1 MMKLMAQKGP
11 IEAPR
16 RMQGFTLMELMIVVA
31 VVGIL
36 ASVAYPAYQ
45 ESGRRAKRSEA
56 RAHLLDAAAR
66 LERFYSDNNQYTAD
80 MSAAGANIATAT
92 ENGHYTI
99 LVDSVAGTNQT
110 FRISATPS
118 AFADPKCDVLRL
130 LQDGTQEVTGASSA
144 TPEDCWAR

>member
-11 IEAPR
+11 IGAR
-16 RMQGFTLMELMIVVA
+16 GRMQGFSLIEVMIVV
-31 VVGIL
+31 VIVGIL

-80 MSAAGANIATAT
+80 MTTAGANIDTVT

-99 LVDSVAGTNQT
+99 AVDSVVGTNQT

-118 AFADPKCDVLRL
+118 GFADTRCNVFRL
-130 LQDGTQEVTGASSA
+130 LQDGTQQVTGTSAA